1 MSTKYYEYM
10 LCYFYVSHIQFF
22 FRFRFSFTQIFIF
35 MSSQQ
40 PFTAVPVV
48 GEVQHV
54 AHLSDHLGKLYL
66 SEEYSDVL
74 LVLEDNDTQHTIP
87 AHKVTQESREAEE
100 LQCIIIFCRLF
111 SPRGPSTSEPC
122 CTVE

>member
-1 MSTKYYEYM
+1 
-10 LCYFYVSHIQFF
+10 
-22 FRFRFSFTQIFIF
+22 

-54 AHLSDHLGKLYL
+54 SHLSDHLGKLYL

-74 LVLEDNDTQHTIP
+74 LVLDDNKTIP
-87 AHKVTQESREAEE
+87 AHKVTDNKLWISFLA
-100 LQCIIIFCRLF
+100 
-111 SPRGPSTSEPC
+111 PSGAQGVTLCVRPAQVC
-122 CTVE
+122 LKH

>member
-1 MSTKYYEYM
+1 
-10 LCYFYVSHIQFF
+10 
-22 FRFRFSFTQIFIF
+22 

-54 AHLSDHLGKLYL
+54 SHLSDHLGKLYL

-74 LVLEDNDTQHTIP
+74 LVLDDNKTIP
-87 AHKVTQESREAEE
+87 AHKVTDNKLLSDK
-100 LQCIIIFCRLF
+100 LLD
-111 SPRGPSTSEPC
+111 S
-122 CTVE
+122 

>member
-1 MSTKYYEYM
+1 MTIKARKSDFVC
-10 LCYFYVSHIQFF
+10 L
-22 FRFRFSFTQIFIF
+22 QIPQKRNIF

-54 AHLSDHLGKLYL
+54 SHLSDHLGKLYL

-74 LVLEDNDTQHTIP
+74 LVLDDNKTIP
-87 AHKVTQESREAEE
+87 AHKVTDNKLCES
-100 LQCIIIFCRLF
+100 
-111 SPRGPSTSEPC
+111 
-122 CTVE
+122 

>member
-1 MSTKYYEYM
+1 
-10 LCYFYVSHIQFF
+10 
-22 FRFRFSFTQIFIF
+22 

-54 AHLSDHLGKLYL
+54 SHLSDHLGKLYL

-74 LVLEDNDTQHTIP
+74 LVLDDHKTIP
-87 AHKVTQESREAEE
+87 AHKV
-100 LQCIIIFCRLF
+100 RLAAGLMSADILCHYRLS
-111 SPRGPSTSEPC
+111 SPRGQNTSEPSSM
-122 CTVE
+122 EG